1 MDGVQLIDATPTLTS
16 SALLAF
22 SGATGGLLDAHA
34 VNALVVSATPVPSSR
49 LVPIT
54 PTRFLDTRTGT
65 GAAKAR
71 VGAGGVVRL
80 QVAGVHGVPSTGV
93 SAVVMNVT
101 AVNPTVGG
109 YVSAYPDGQKLPV
122 VSNLNFGAG
131 QTIANLVVVPVFNG
145 KVDLYNSSGQVD
157 LVADVT
163 GYYTAS
169 GAGSAL
175 TAITPTRFLD
185 TRTGTGAA
193 KARVGAGGVVRLQ
206 VAGVHGVPSTGVTAV
221 VMNVTAVQPT
231 VGGYVTVYPDGQ
243 SLPTASNLNFSA
255 GQVIADEVVVP
266 VVNGKVD
273 LYNSSGQ
280 VDLLADVSGYFSAT
294 GALFSPA
301 GPIRLMDTRSGL
313 GGTTGAVGPGGTVT
327 LQVTGANGV
336 PATGVTAVV
345 LNVTAVSP
353 TAASFLTVYPHGQSL
368 PVVSNLNFGAG
379 QTIANQVVVPVVDG
393 KVVFYNSA
401 GSVQVV
407 ADLNGYFS

>member
-1 MDGVQLIDATPTLTS
+1 
-16 SALLAF
+16 
-22 SGATGGLLDAHA
+22 
-34 VNALVVSATPVPSSR
+34 
-49 LVPIT
+49 
-54 PTRFLDTRTGT
+54 
-65 GAAKAR
+65 
-71 VGAGGVVRL
+71 
-80 QVAGVHGVPSTGV
+80 
-93 SAVVMNVT
+93 
-101 AVNPTVGG
+101 
-109 YVSAYPDGQKLPV
+109 
-122 VSNLNFGAG
+122 
-131 QTIANLVVVPVFNG
+131 
-145 KVDLYNSSGQVD
+145 
-157 LVADVT
+157 
-163 GYYTAS
+163 
-169 GAGSAL
+169 
-175 TAITPTRFLD
+175 
-185 TRTGTGAA
+185 
-193 KARVGAGGVVRLQ
+193 
-206 VAGVHGVPSTGVTAV
+206 VTAV

>member
-1 MDGVQLIDATPTLTS
+1 
-16 SALLAF
+16 
-22 SGATGGLLDAHA
+22 
-34 VNALVVSATPVPSSR
+34 
-49 LVPIT
+49 
-54 PTRFLDTRTGT
+54 
-65 GAAKAR
+65 
-71 VGAGGVVRL
+71 L